1 VGSRKFIGIDIG
13 GTSIKAALIG
23 DAARIERCVAVPTPA
38 TEDAARLADQLS
50 ALVDELQGRAG
61 QRIDAVGVGVPGIVD
76 EKRGSTRAAV
86 NLRIPA
92 DAPLRELLQDALG
105 VPVFLG
111 HDMRM
116 FTLAETRLG
125 AGRGLRDLIA
135 ASIGSGIGIGIVIGG
150 EIYTRSTGDWG
161 HVTIDYQ
168 GAPCGCGGRGC
179 LETMASGP
187 AIARAARQR
196 ARAEATSLGSSA
208 EIARVTAEDVFRAA
222 REGDAMCKDV
232 VRNAAEALG
241 AGIATLFALLNP
253 QALIIGGGVAE
264 SWDVLFPLLCESLS
278 TRAPLFPDAA
288 SRVIRA
294 ALGQNAGC
302 IGAALFA
309 EEKLGGSTGVRE
321 A

>member
-1 VGSRKFIGIDIG
+1 MGSRKFIGIDIG

-23 DAARIERCVAVPTPA
+23 DAATVERHVAIPTPA
-38 TEDAARLADQLS
+38 AGDAARMADQLS
-50 ALVDELQGRAG
+50 ALVDELRGGAR

-86 NLRIPA
+86 NVRIPA
-92 DAPLRELLQDALG
+92 DAPLRGLLEDALG
-105 VPVFLG
+105 IPVFLG
-111 HDMRM
+111 HDLRM
-116 FTLAETRLG
+116 FTIAETRLG

-161 HVTIDYQ
+161 HMTIDYR
-168 GAPCGCGGRGC
+168 GARCGCGGRGC
-179 LETMASGP
+179 LEAMASGP

-196 ARAEATSLGSSA
+196 ARAETTSLGSSA
-208 EIARVTAEDVFRAA
+208 DIARITAEDVFQAA

-278 TRAPLFPDAA
+278 TQAPLFPDAA
-288 SRVIRA
+288 SRVTQA
-294 ALGQNAGC
+294 ALGRDAGC

-309 EEKLGGSTGVRE
+309 EEKLDGSAGVQE

>member
-23 DAARIERCVAVPTPA
+23 DAATVERRVAVPTPA
-38 TEDAARLADQLS
+38 TGDAARMADQLS
-50 ALVDELQGRAG
+50 ALVDELRGGAR

-76 EKRGSTRAAV
+76 EKRGGTRAAV

-92 DAPLRELLQDALG
+92 DAPLRGLLEDALG
-105 VPVFLG
+105 IPVFLG

-116 FTLAETRLG
+116 FTIAETRLG
-125 AGRGLRDLIA
+125 AGRDFRDLIA
-135 ASIGSGIGIGIVIGG
+135 ASIGSGIGIGIMIGG

-179 LETMASGP
+179 LEAMASGP

-196 ARAEATSLGSSA
+196 ARVEATSLGSSA

-264 SWDVLFPLLCESLS
+264 GWDVLFPLLCESLS

-288 SRVIRA
+288 SRVVRA
-294 ALGQNAGC
+294 ALGRNAGC

>member
-1 VGSRKFIGIDIG
+1 
-13 GTSIKAALIG
+13 
-23 DAARIERCVAVPTPA
+23 
-38 TEDAARLADQLS
+38 
-50 ALVDELQGRAG
+50 
-61 QRIDAVGVGVPGIVD
+61 
-76 EKRGSTRAAV
+76 
-86 NLRIPA
+86 
-92 DAPLRELLQDALG
+92 
-105 VPVFLG
+105 
-111 HDMRM
+111 M
-116 FTLAETRLG
+116 FTLAETQLG

-161 HVTIDYQ
+161 HVTIDYR

-179 LETMASGP
+179 LEAMASGP

-288 SRVIRA
+288 SRVVRA
-294 ALGQNAGC
+294 ALGRNAGC

-309 EEKLGGSTGVRE
+309 KEKLGGSTGVRE

>member
-1 VGSRKFIGIDIG
+1 MGSRKFVGIDIG
-13 GTSIKAALIG
+13 GTTIKAALIG
-23 DAARIERCVAVPTPA
+23 DAATVEQRAAVPTPA
-38 TEDAARLADQLS
+38 GGDAVRMAEQLS
-50 ALVDELQGRAG
+50 ALVDELRGSARQ
-61 QRIDAVGVGVPGIVD
+61 QIDAVGVGVPGIVD
-76 EKRGSTRAAV
+76 ENRGSTRAAV

-92 DAPLRELLQDALG
+92 DAPLRGLLQDALG

-111 HDMRM
+111 HDLRM
-116 FTLAETRLG
+116 FTIAETRLG
-125 AGRGLRDLIA
+125 AGRGLRDFIA

-161 HVTIDYQ
+161 HMTIDYR

-179 LETMASGP
+179 LEAMASGP

-196 ARAEATSLGSSA
+196 GRAEATSLGSSA
-208 EIARVTAEDVFRAA
+208 EIARATAEDVFQAA
-222 REGDAMCKDV
+222 REGDAMCRDV
-232 VRNAAEALG
+232 VRDAADALG

-264 SWDVLFPLLCESLS
+264 SWDVLFPLLRESLS

-288 SRVIRA
+288 SRVLRA
-294 ALGQNAGC
+294 ALGRDAGC

-309 EEKLGGSTGVRE
+309 REKLGGAAGVQE